1 MQLMK
6 IQLTHFPHLFPVG
19 KYAAKMMPLFKIAVK
34 NKNVQAIVRIIEQGD
49 N

>member
-1 MQLMK
+1 MNNNN
-6 IQLTHFPHLFPVG
+6 HLQTEFFFSVG

-34 NKNVQAIVRIIEQGD
+34 NKNVQAIVRIIEQGE